1 MNLIQLTE
9 RVKLVDV
16 NTLLLSMEGT
26 RDDEIMTIADVS
38 RTLTQGTGVCNVVAA
53 GGAEPT
59 SLTLMS
65 VAQYLKKQ
73 SHYVPLLVVVDDIV
87 IEHLTYLAN
96 VETAC

>member
-59 SLTLMS
+59 SGPCT
-65 VAQYLKKQ
+65 
-73 SHYVPLLVVVDDIV
+73 V
-87 IEHLTYLAN
+87 IIFADSGKSS
-96 VETAC
+96 